1 MPVPVPGDEG
11 TGISQ
16 LPKLQKSIANSAKV
30 RYVQLRKEQ
39 LSQGV
44 LSAML
49 RSLGRLLVEQVCI
62 QNAYRL

>member
-1 MPVPVPGDEG
+1 MPVRVPGDEG

-16 LPKLQKSIANSAKV
+16 LPKLQKSIGNSAKA
-30 RYVQLRKEQ
+30 RHLHLRKEQ

-49 RSLGRLLVEQVCI
+49 RSLGRILVEQVYI
-62 QNAYRL
+62 QNAHRL

>member
-1 MPVPVPGDEG
+1 MPGDEG

-16 LPKLQKSIANSAKV
+16 LPKLQKSIGNSAKA
-30 RYVQLRKEQ
+30 RYLQLRKEQ

-49 RSLGRLLVEQVCI
+49 RSLGRILVEEVCI
-62 QNAYRL
+62 QNAHRL